1 VKEAMK
7 IVTLTDEEEK
17 LVAKLRRDA
26 LKAKAGEAN
35 REVVRAEN
43 IEVIHCRDSSGAG
56 AAITSSDWKAGEQVS
71 LMWMPAGVHTIC
83 AGFRKGSIELTV
95 QCDEATASAVQASL
109 DGWREERP
117 KQEPFGCIEHK
128 EQEASFRVGA
138 SCGFKWNGDGVYLA
152 AEPTTLG
159 AQNVNGRIHRS
170 WSPSFTTDAD
180 YGRASEQPKGSG
192 VLVFPEGV
200 RGSRSN
206 PARITGV
213 DFCVGTLTNKPAF
226 HSMSP
231 VKAREADAVT
241 AAGNSEGAKKG
252 WETKRIGHT
261 LGSRSP
267 DSTTGRFSQDAADA
281 SQKAE
286 QSGDPSHHR
295 EAANLHG
302 QAANRHYQAASKA
315 YEHGGKDGIA
325 QFHQLKSEQHMQ
337 ATKEHMEAAKQGGT
351 SGGFQHASDAA
362 PSDALHA
369 HCAAMLVQDVPDA
382 TESETA
388 AYEAALDKGSSHAQA
403 VQELRA
409 ARVAKLSASEPPTA
423 DSIAAAYEAAVAEAN
438 RIAAEQGAAKLTAED
453 VYKQV
458 APEPI
463 KAEKQ
468 AATAEEILEQIYARA
483 GANR

>member
-1 VKEAMK
+1 MK

-26 LKAKAGEAN
+26 LKAKAGEQSA
-35 REVVRAEN
+35 EVVRAEN
-43 IEVIHCRDSSGAG
+43 IEVVHCRDSNGAG
-56 AAITSSDWKAGEQVS
+56 TILGADEWCAGSPVS
-71 LMWMPAGVHTIC
+71 FMWMPAGVHTIC

-180 YGRASEQPKGSG
+180 YAQATEQPKGSG
-192 VLVFPEGV
+192 VLVFPEGA

-231 VKAREADAVT
+231 VKAKEADAVT
-241 AAGNSEGAKKG
+241 AAGTSEGVRKS
-252 WETKRIGHT
+252 WDQRRNETPGMGLKA
-261 LGSRSP
+261 GSIF
-267 DSTTGRFSQDAADA
+267 G
-281 SQKAE
+281 
-286 QSGDPSHHR
+286 QSERAYMMS
-295 EAANLHG
+295 A
-302 QAANRHYQAASKA
+302 QAAITNHHDDHIEAGKAHFEMKKAHETAALEKHKAGDSSGAREHERIAVHHNTELDRHIDFAKRAKESNKATDATASAAV
-315 YEHGGKDGIA
+315 
-325 QFHQLKSEQHMQ
+325 
-337 ATKEHMEAAKQGGT
+337 T
-351 SGGFQHASDAA
+351 
-362 PSDALHA
+362 A
-369 HCAAMLVQDVPDA
+369 HCAAQLVQDVPDA
-382 TESETA
+382 TEAETA
-388 AYEAALDKGSSHAQA
+388 AYEAAMDKGSGHAQA

>member
-1 VKEAMK
+1 MK

-26 LKAKAGEAN
+26 LKAKAVEASC
-35 REVVRAEN
+35 EVVRAEN
-43 IEVIHCRDSSGAG
+43 IDVVHCRASSATGPTL
-56 AAITSSDWKAGEQVS
+56 AASQPWNPGERVEF
-71 LMWMPAGVHTIC
+71 MWMPAGVSTIC

-95 QCDEATASAVQASL
+95 QCDEATAAAVQASL

-159 AQNVNGRIHRS
+159 AQNVNGRVHRS

-180 YGRASEQPKGSG
+180 YGRASEQPPKSG

-231 VKAREADAVT
+231 VKAKEADAVT
-241 AAGNSEGAKKG
+241 AAGTSEGAKKG
-252 WETKRIGHT
+252 WSTRIQGGVTHHHMRGEKGDYFVHQVSDRDGQGFKDRWT
-261 LGSRSP
+261 VGMIGKNMLP
-267 DSTTGRFSQDAADA
+267 DSAV
-281 SQKAE
+281 
-286 QSGDPSHHR
+286 
-295 EAANLHG
+295 
-302 QAANRHYQAASKA
+302 
-315 YEHGGKDGIA
+315 GGVHDSSA
-325 QFHQLKSEQHMQ
+325 
-337 ATKEHMEAAKQGGT
+337 AAKKVCEDHDCGT
-351 SGGFQHASDAA
+351 AKATDATASAA
-362 PSDALHA
+362 VTA
-369 HCAAMLVQDVPDA
+369 HCAAQLVQDVPDA
-382 TESETA
+382 TEAETA
-388 AYEAALDKGSSHAQA
+388 AYEAAMDKGSGHAQA